1 MTQIITQHLFLTG
14 FMGSGKS
21 TIGKNLAKR
30 LNLAFIDTDHR
41 IEKSLGVEIKDIF
54 REKGE
59 DWFRA
64 YEGDI
69 LGILARTE
77 SPSVISLGGG
87 TLMNPQSVKT
97 VLELGILIY
106 IKSSPAEIWKRIR
119 HSTRRP
125 LMRKDGEEWTRE
137 EYLERITALMALRET
152 GYAASNLTIDRDGKE
167 VAEITEMIIQRLNL
181 SA

>member
-1 MTQIITQHLFLTG
+1 MTRTIIQHLFLTG

-21 TIGKNLAKR
+21 TIGRNLAKR
-30 LNLAFIDTDHR
+30 LNVAFVDTDQR

-59 DWFRA
+59 DWFRT

-69 LGILARTE
+69 LGKITRTE
-77 SPSVISLGGG
+77 SASVISLGGG
-87 TLMNPQSVKT
+87 TLMIPESVKI
-97 VLELGILIY
+97 VLESGTLIY

-125 LMRKDGEEWTRE
+125 LMRNDGEKWTRE
-137 EYLERITALMALRET
+137 KYLERIT
-152 GYAASNLTIDRDGKE
+152 
-167 VAEITEMIIQRLNL
+167 
-181 SA
+181 